1 MYMKLIP
8 KISLKFTHEPMR
20 EHACMH
26 ACARESGGE
35 EDLNVTKSDIFSSL
49 ILMIWSVT
57 SCSCVRM
64 HRHTMKKHLWY
75 MRIPLFFSQ
84 YLQMPDS
91 VLSKKENQMKMISHE
106 VSMACERL
114 NIYMNLVYMGSILS
128 RSGCYSQGW
137 QYTTSTISLLSRS
150 GPYYTPYL
158 FCFKI

>member
-1 MYMKLIP
+1 MNRR
-8 KISLKFTHEPMR
+8 ECMR
-20 EHACMH
+20 
-26 ACARESGGE
+26 ACARDSGGE

-64 HRHTMKKHLWY
+64 HRPTMKKHLWY

-84 YLQMPDS
+84 YSPMPDS

-106 VSMACERL
+106 VNMACERL

-128 RSGCYSQGW
+128 GSGCYSQEW
-137 QYTTSTISLLSRS
+137 QYRASTTSLLSRS
-150 GPYYTPYL
+150 GPHYTPYL
-158 FCFKI
+158 FYFKI